1 MLLGHLCIRSPNAGV
16 QIPASGPSTSI
27 LCAQGEGE
35 EERSI
40 PVQLEE
46 PRSEGTVLWE
56 FISIDSFLGTSLRMW
71 LLCADVIS
79 YKGGNGSHS
88 LGRYEQKQLFTSPQA
103 RAAGHGGFPTL
114 SCIL

>member
-1 MLLGHLCIRSPNAGV
+1 MQEYRSQPLAQAPVSYVHKVKVRKERSPN
-16 QIPASGPSTSI
+16 
-27 LCAQGEGE
+27 
-35 EERSI
+35 SI

-56 FISIDSFLGTSLRMW
+56 FISIDNFLGTSLRMW

-88 LGRYEQKQLFTSPQA
+88 LGRYEQKQLFTSPQD